1 MFRSHASGN
10 KKQWSKRTLN
20 GSASANSA
28 PGPHA
33 YRQQTLSSFFTGSN
47 KKTPAVSKNS
57 TTTTSTTTV
66 IDLENGDEGNQTK
79 VASPPRPRLVR
90 NNSSSLFSQSQDAFE
105 DDDPE
110 AEFKKLVNVPRLN
123 SYKKPS
129 RSSSMT
135 SALHKTASAS
145 TKYRTY
151 HYDEDETLREVT
163 SVKSGSRQLSF
174 TSTINIDDSSAG
186 VPVDLER
193 PAKRSKPS
201 LEFQGLRLTAPKKI
215 KPLLRKSASSLESM
229 NHKNALSSPVVLTKE
244 QEMVVSLIIKKRTNV
259 FYTGSAGTGK
269 SVILQTIIRQLSSLY
284 GKESIAITAST
295 GLAAVTIG
303 GSTLHKWSGIGI
315 GNKTIDQLVK
325 RIQTQKDL
333 LAAWRYTKV
342 LIIDEISMIDGNL
355 LDKLEQI
362 ARRVRKNDDPF
373 GGIQLVLTGDF
384 FQLPPVAKKD
394 ENKIVKFCFESDM
407 WKRCIQKTILLT
419 KVFRQQDNELIDILN
434 AIRFGELDVNMTRT
448 IRSLNRDIDYPDG
461 IAPTEL
467 YATRREVESSNV
479 RKLQSLPG
487 DLYEFKAVDN
497 APERYQTLLDSSLMV
512 DKVVVLK
519 EDAQVMMLKNRP
531 DVDLVNGS
539 LGKVLFFVTESLVVK
554 MKEIYKIVDDDV
566 VSDMRLVSRV
576 VGNPVLKE
584 SKEFRQDINA
594 RPLARLERLKILIN
608 HAVKISPHKEKFPYV
623 RWTIGKNRYI
633 HELMVPERFPIDI
646 PRENVGLERTQ
657 IPLMLCWALSIHKA
671 QGQTIRRLKV
681 DLRRIFEAGQ
691 VYVALSRAVTMDSLQ
706 VLNFDPGKIRTN
718 GKVKDFYKHLETLK

>member
-10 KKQWSKRTLN
+10 KKQWSKRASN
-20 GSASANSA
+20 GNVSADSAS
-28 PGPHA
+28 GTHA
-33 YRQQTLSSFFTGSN
+33 FRQQTLSSFFVGS
-47 KKTPAVSKNS
+47 KKRAAAVP
-57 TTTTSTTTV
+57 TTV
-66 IDLENGDEGNQTK
+66 IDLESADEGSRPK
-79 VASPPRPRLVR
+79 IVSPRPRLIR
-90 NNSSSLFSQSQDAFE
+90 NNSSSLFSQTQGSFG
-105 DDDPE
+105 DDDPD
-110 AEFKKLVNVPRLN
+110 AEFKKLVSAPRLN

-135 SALHKTASAS
+135 NSLHKTASAS
-145 TKYRTY
+145 TTQRTY

-163 SVKSGSRQLSF
+163 SVKSESRQLSF
-174 TSTINIDDSSAG
+174 TSTINIGGSSG
-186 VPVDLER
+186 ESSVDLER

-201 LEFQGLRLTAPKKI
+201 MEFQGLKLTVPKRI
-215 KPLLRKSASSLESM
+215 KPLLRKTASNLESM
-229 NHKNALSSPVVLTKE
+229 NYRNALSSPVVLTRE
-244 QEMVVSLIIKKRTNV
+244 QETVVDLIIKKRANV

-284 GKESIAITAST
+284 GKETIAITAST

-315 GNKTIDQLVK
+315 GTKTIDQLVK
-325 RIQTQKDL
+325 RILSQKDL

-362 ARRVRKNDDPF
+362 ARRIRKNDDPF

-394 ENKIVKFCFESDM
+394 ENNVVKFCFESNM
-407 WKRCIQKTILLT
+407 WKRCVQKTILLT
-419 KVFRQQDNELIDILN
+419 KVFRQQDNELINILN
-434 AIRFGELDVNMTRT
+434 AIRFGELTVDMTKT
-448 IRSLNRDIDYPDG
+448 IRNLSRDIDYPDG

-467 YATRREVESSNV
+467 YATRREVELSNV

-497 APERYQTLLDSSLMV
+497 APERYQALLESSLMV
-512 DKVVVLK
+512 DKIVALK

-531 DVDLVNGS
+531 DVELVNGS
-539 LGKVLFFVTESLVVK
+539 LGKVLFFITESLVIR
-554 MKEIYKIVDDDV
+554 MKEIYKIIDDEV
-566 VSDMRLVSRV
+566 VMDMRLVSRV
-576 VGNPVLKE
+576 IGNPLLKE
-584 SKEFRQDINA
+584 SKEFRQDVNA
-594 RPLARLERLKILIN
+594 RPLVRLERLKILIN
-608 HAVKISPHKEKFPYV
+608 HALKISPHKERFPYV
-623 RWTIGKNRYI
+623 RWTVGKNKYI

-671 QGQTIRRLKV
+671 QGQTIQRLKV

-706 VLNFDPGKIRTN
+706 VLHFDPGKIRTN

>member
-10 KKQWSKRTLN
+10 KKQWSKRSSN
-20 GSASANSA
+20 GNTPAASASGS
-28 PGPHA
+28 HA
-33 YRQQTLSSFFTGSN
+33 YRQQTLSSFFMGSG
-47 KKTPAVSKNS
+47 KKSAAASKNS
-57 TTTTSTTTV
+57 TTI
-66 IDLENGDEGNQTK
+66 IDLESGDEGNRNIT
-79 VASPPRPRLVR
+79 APPRPRLIR
-90 NNSSSLFSQSQDAFE
+90 NNSSSLFSQSQGSFG
-105 DDDPE
+105 DDDPD
-110 AEFKKLVNVPRLN
+110 AEFKKLVDVPRLN
-123 SYKKPS
+123 SYKKSS
-129 RSSSMT
+129 RSLSMT
-135 SALHKTASAS
+135 SSLHKTASTA
-145 TKYRTY
+145 TTQKTY
-151 HYDEDETLREVT
+151 HFDEDETLREVT
-163 SVKSGSRQLSF
+163 SVKSNSRQLSF
-174 TSTINIDDSSAG
+174 TSTINIEDSNMKLST
-186 VPVDLER
+186 DSER

-201 LEFQGLRLTAPKKI
+201 MEFQGLKLTVPKKI
-215 KPLLRKSASSLESM
+215 KPLLRKTVSNMDLM
-229 NHKNALSSPVVLTKE
+229 NHRSASSPVVLTME
-244 QEMVVSLIIKKRTNV
+244 QERVVNLIVKKRTNV

-325 RIQTQKDL
+325 KIQSQKDL

-342 LIIDEISMIDGNL
+342 LIIDEISMVDGNL

-362 ARRVRKNDDPF
+362 ARRIRKNDDPF

-394 ENKIVKFCFESDM
+394 EHNVVKFCFESEM

-419 KVFRQQDNELIDILN
+419 KVFRQQDNKLIDILN
-434 AIRFGELDVNMTRT
+434 AIRYGELTVDITKT
-448 IRSLNRDIDYPDG
+448 IRNLNRDIDYPDG

-467 YATRREVESSNV
+467 YATRREVELSNV
-479 RKLQSLPG
+479 KKLQSLPG

-497 APERYQTLLDSSLMV
+497 APERYQAILDSSLMV
-512 DKVVVLK
+512 EKVVALK
-519 EDAQVMMLKNRP
+519 EDAQVMMLKNKP
-531 DVDLVNGS
+531 DVELVNGS

-554 MKEIYKIVDDDV
+554 MKEIYKIVDDEV
-566 VSDMRLVSRV
+566 VMDMRLVSRV
-576 VGNPVLKE
+576 IGNPLLKE
-584 SKEFRQDINA
+584 SKEFRQDLNA

-608 HAVKISPHKEKFPYV
+608 YAVKISPHKEKFPYV
-623 RWTIGKNRYI
+623 RWTVGKNKYI

-671 QGQTIRRLKV
+671 QGQTIQRLKV

-691 VYVALSRAVTMDSLQ
+691 VYVALSRAVTMDTLQ

-718 GKVKDFYKHLETLK
+718 ERVKDFYKRLETLK

>member
-10 KKQWSKRTLN
+10 KKQWSKRSSN
-20 GSASANSA
+20 GSTPAASAS
-28 PGPHA
+28 GSHA
-33 YRQQTLSSFFTGSN
+33 YRQQTLSSFFMGSG
-47 KKTPAVSKNS
+47 KKSAAASKNS
-57 TTTTSTTTV
+57 TTI
-66 IDLENGDEGNQTK
+66 IDLESGDEGNRNIT
-79 VASPPRPRLVR
+79 APPRPRLIR
-90 NNSSSLFSQSQDAFE
+90 NNSSSLFSQSQGSFG
-105 DDDPE
+105 DDDPD
-110 AEFKKLVNVPRLN
+110 AEFKKLVDVPRLN
-123 SYKKPS
+123 SYKKSS
-129 RSSSMT
+129 RSLSMT
-135 SALHKTASAS
+135 SSLHKTASAS
-145 TKYRTY
+145 TTQKTY
-151 HYDEDETLREVT
+151 HFDEDETLREVT
-163 SVKSGSRQLSF
+163 SVKSNSRQLSF
-174 TSTINIDDSSAG
+174 TSTINIEDSSIKLST
-186 VPVDLER
+186 DSER

-201 LEFQGLRLTAPKKI
+201 MEFQGLKLTVPKKI
-215 KPLLRKSASSLESM
+215 KPLLRKTVSNMDSM
-229 NHKNALSSPVVLTKE
+229 NHRSASSPVVLTME
-244 QEMVVSLIIKKRTNV
+244 QERVVNLIVKKRTNV

-325 RIQTQKDL
+325 KIQSQKDL

-342 LIIDEISMIDGNL
+342 LIIDEISMVDGNL

-362 ARRVRKNDDPF
+362 ARRIRKNDDPF

-394 ENKIVKFCFESDM
+394 EHNVVKFCFESEM

-419 KVFRQQDNELIDILN
+419 KVFRQQDNKLIDILN
-434 AIRFGELDVNMTRT
+434 AIRYGELTVDIAKT
-448 IRSLNRDIDYPDG
+448 IRNLNRDIDYADG

-467 YATRREVESSNV
+467 YATRREVELSNV
-479 RKLQSLPG
+479 KKLQSLPG

-497 APERYQTLLDSSLMV
+497 APERYQAILDSSLMV
-512 DKVVVLK
+512 EKVVALK
-519 EDAQVMMLKNRP
+519 EDAQVMMLKNKP
-531 DVDLVNGS
+531 DVELVNGS

-554 MKEIYKIVDDDV
+554 MKEIYKIVDDEV
-566 VSDMRLVSRV
+566 VMDMRLVSRV
-576 VGNPVLKE
+576 IGNPLLKE
-584 SKEFRQDINA
+584 SKEFRQDLNA

-608 HAVKISPHKEKFPYV
+608 YAVKISPHKEKFPYV
-623 RWTIGKNRYI
+623 RWTVGKNKYI

-671 QGQTIRRLKV
+671 QGQTIQRLKV

-691 VYVALSRAVTMDSLQ
+691 VYVALSRAVTMDTLQ

-718 GKVKDFYKHLETLK
+718 ERVKDFYKRLETLK